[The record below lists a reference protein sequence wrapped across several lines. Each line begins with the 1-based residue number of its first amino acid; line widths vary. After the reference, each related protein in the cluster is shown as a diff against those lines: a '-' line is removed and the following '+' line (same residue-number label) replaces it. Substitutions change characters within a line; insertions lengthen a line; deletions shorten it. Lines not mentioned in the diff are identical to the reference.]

1 MDREAENDLFARNV
15 KEMDPL
21 VIDQMVHKLNQD
33 ISPRIDCTV
42 CGNCCKTLLIN
53 VEEGEANRL
62 TNHLALSR
70 TDFDHQYLEK
80 GSNGM
85 MIMNAIPCSFLTEKK
100 CSVYEYRFDGCRE
113 FPAMHLPG
121 FSKRLFTT
129 LMHYGRCPIIFNI
142 VEAMKEE
149 ISDVRSQI

>member
-142 VEAMKEE
+142 VEAMKEQM
-149 ISDVRSQI
+149 SDV